1 MLEALTDS
9 SVIIYETEPAMQIP
23 IAIADDQQLFLHSL
37 CTLVNTFTGFTVVSE
52 ALNGGDLLKKLEAVQ
67 PFPEIILLDVN
78 MPGMDGP
85 ATARAL
91 SQKYPGI
98 KMVALS
104 IKDDDNTIIS
114 MLRAGCCAYLFKDI
128 HPDELE
134 IALEEISTKGFYNAD
149 NANIN
154 YRRLILH
161 EQENGKKALTEKE
174 LLFLQLACSD
184 LTYKQIANRMGL
196 AERTIDGYRESVFN
210 KFNVQSR
217 VGMVIEGIR
226 RNLATY

>member
-1 MLEALTDS
+1 MKACTDS
-9 SVIIYETEPAMQIP
+9 KVVTNKAEPAMRIP

-37 CTLVNTFTGFTVVSE
+37 CTLINTFTDFTVVSE
-52 ALNGGDLLKKLEAVQ
+52 ALNGADLLKKLEVVQ

-91 SQKYPGI
+91 IRQYPGI
-98 KMVALS
+98 KMAALS
-104 IKDDDNTIIS
+104 LEDDDHTIIS
-114 MLRAGCCAYLFKDI
+114 MLKAGCCAFLCKDI
-128 HPDELE
+128 HPYELE
-134 IALEEISTKGFYNAD
+134 IALAEISAKGFYNAD

-154 YRRLILH
+154 HRRLMLQTH
-161 EQENGKKALTEKE
+161 EPNEKLLTEKE

-184 LTYKQIANRMGL
+184 LTYKQIADCMGL
-196 AERTIDGYRESVFN
+196 AERTVDGYRESVFS

-217 VGMVIEGIR
+217 VGMVIEGVR
-226 RNLATY
+226 RKIILW